1 VIRCDLFLIHLSGN
15 LGSHGICTAATNLGT
30 QRETCAE
37 LPSCTAGY
45 STVPSAVQIR
55 HPVPLGTL
63 PYRRLYRSA
72 ILYRWVLYRTVGCTD
87 LPSCTAGY
95 STVPSA
101 VQIHHLSNSFSV
113 EKVCKLLDINRQ
125 VIQWPNDSATDWAS
139 DPVVTNLLHS
149 FTIWQTQF
157 QLSIWF

>member
-87 LPSCTAGY
+87 PPSCTAGY

-101 VQIHHLSNSFSV
+101 VQICHPVPLGTLLYCRLYRSAILYRWVLYRTVGGTDPPSF
-113 EKVCKLLDINRQ
+113 Q
-125 VIQWPNDSATDWAS
+125 
-139 DPVVTNLLHS
+139 
-149 FTIWQTQF
+149 
-157 QLSIWF
+157 QLFSRESL